1 MAEPAD
7 GRGDWRTYKCLNCGE
22 LYEEEHGCPDL
33 DVPPGTRWEDLPD
46 DWICPQCGSDKRDFE
61 LYM

>member
-7 GRGDWRTYKCLNCGE
+7 GRGPWRIYKCLNCGE
-22 LYEEEHGCPDL
+22 LYEEANGCAEL

-46 DWICPQCGSDKRDFE
+46 DWVCPQCGSDKQDFE
-61 LYM
+61 LLN